1 MSIFATGNNHIFI
14 KFTFCKNILQML
26 AYSRNANTKELCHS
40 LLRTPECFVL
50 YYNLHFAVSI
60 GHIVKQKLYFVTH
73 YLNPTHQVYFLLSHH
88 DSTNSVL
95 FLQSHYL
102 FRKYTGE
109 FLAPSFF
116 KIPISV
122 KCFKHFSAALWRS
135 PKFLFLTSTFRI
147 LY

>member
-1 MSIFATGNNHIFI
+1 MYHGWHLNSCRFIELAHNLLAKFIGNHFNFKAHI
-14 KFTFCKNILQML
+14 T
-26 AYSRNANTKELCHS
+26 S
-40 LLRTPECFVL
+40 
-50 YYNLHFAVSI
+50 
-60 GHIVKQKLYFVTH
+60 
-73 YLNPTHQVYFLLSHH
+73 
-88 DSTNSVL
+88 L

-135 PKFLFLTSTFRI
+135 PKFSSKSRLVMQLFVVRYSLIFASNSSSVYWLDLDENLARSNRTFLFTSLSSSASGRNLMLRT
-147 LY
+147 LM